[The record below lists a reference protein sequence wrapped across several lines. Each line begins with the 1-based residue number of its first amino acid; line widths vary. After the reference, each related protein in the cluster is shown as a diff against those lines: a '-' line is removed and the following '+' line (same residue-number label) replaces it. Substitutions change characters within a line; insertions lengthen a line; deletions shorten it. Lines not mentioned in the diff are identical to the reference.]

1 MKKNGI
7 FAFHF
12 VKKNRMS
19 LITCIKKKKTNKK
32 TVWRMYMK
40 RKPDD
45 ITRNP
50 ILFLDAA
57 KKNETWEEL
66 GKVDNSDIAIP
77 LLMQNKVP
85 EGFETD
91 EKLDVS
97 LRPSE
102 VRVTLSC
109 NIYR

>member
-1 MKKNGI
+1 MY
-7 FAFHF
+7 
-12 VKKNRMS
+12 R
-19 LITCIKKKKTNKK
+19 KKKLC
-32 TVWRMYMK
+32 VGRIYMK
-40 RKPDD
+40 REPDD

-57 KKNETWEEL
+57 KKNETWEEH